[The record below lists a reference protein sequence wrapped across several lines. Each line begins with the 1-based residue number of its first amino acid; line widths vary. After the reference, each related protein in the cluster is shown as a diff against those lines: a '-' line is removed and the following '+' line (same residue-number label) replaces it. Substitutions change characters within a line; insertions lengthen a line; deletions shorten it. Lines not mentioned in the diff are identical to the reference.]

1 MSQTVR
7 ISKADLPSQIEIS
20 SVEIV
25 DASLPQSV
33 VKYQSGSYL
42 NQFII
47 ETSKP
52 HLLPLKNNAG
62 AYSKVNIEKVPV
74 YLYGITPKA
83 YVKTP
88 ASKTIMVSSSNLSL
102 ANGDTIRFS
111 SAPTNAQKDF
121 TYYVSNLSTTPGQY
135 YFQIKDSENSSS
147 VIDIKAST
155 PYYKTELPNSAVN
168 SRPTEFKIQKVV
180 DPNSRK
186 KEILGKTIRAFSG
199 KYNVQGI
206 TNATYYEKNSEY
218 ITYILQGSNPFT
230 IFDKVAISSML
241 NSSTFGATTIFNVSN
256 AEIKSIVNPI
266 VSGTQYYTFTV
277 KMNNKFSGYATS
289 STNNNVRSIKARPYV
304 VIEIPSSNQLA
315 LSTEENFDPDNS
327 IFLPQ
332 IPSPVFTKSGITAG
346 SVALY
351 YQDPAD
357 RYYIKYFTKTPHHL
371 IKGESVNVYSI
382 KPQILNIYN
391 KTINNLK
398 TPVTIKSFS
407 FPITFNEAQKD
418 SPNFVYLFSQ
428 PTNEANRELSS
439 STKYKSDGFLN
450 NTRYFIKYRLVST
463 DNNLISKWSGI
474 YLIEN
479 QHPETVNALDYDGG
493 SNG

>member
-33 VKYQSGSYL
+33 VKYQSGFNL
-42 NQFII
+42 NQFSL

-52 HLLPLKNNAG
+52 HLIPLKSNSG

-83 YVKTP
+83 YVTTP
-88 ASKTIMVSSSNLSL
+88 TSRTLMVSSSNFTL
-102 ANGDTIRFS
+102 NNNDTIRFS

-121 TYYVSNLSTTPGQY
+121 TYYVTNLNTSGGQH

-147 VIDIKAST
+147 VVNIQAST
-155 PYYKTELPNSAVN
+155 PYYKTDLPGSALN
-168 SRPTEFKIQKVV
+168 ARPTEFKIRKVV

-186 KEILGKTIRAFSG
+186 KEIFGKAIKAFSG

-218 ITYILQGSNPFT
+218 ITYILQASNPFT
-230 IFDKVAISSML
+230 IFDKVTVSSML
-241 NSSTFGATTIFNVSN
+241 NSSTFGATTIFNVLN
-256 AEIKSIVNPI
+256 AEIKSIINPI
-266 VSGTQYYTFTV
+266 VNGIQYYTFTV
-277 KMNNKFSGYATS
+277 KMNNKFNGYATS
-289 STNNNVRSIKARPYV
+289 STNNNARSLKSRPYV
-304 VIEIPSSNQLA
+304 VIGIGSSNQLL
-315 LSTEENFDPDNS
+315 LSTIENFDPDNS
-327 IFLPQ
+327 LTLPAVPTP
-332 IPSPVFTKSGITAG
+332 IFTKSGITTG
-346 SVALY
+346 STALY
-351 YQDPAD
+351 YEDPAD
-357 RYYIKYFTKTPHHL
+357 RYYIKYFTKTAHHL
-371 IKGESVNVYSI
+371 IEGEPVNVYSI

-391 KTINNLK
+391 KTINKLK
-398 TPVTIKSFS
+398 TPVTVNSFS

-418 SPNFVYLFSQ
+418 SANLVYLFSQ
-428 PTNEANRELSS
+428 PTNEANREISS

-479 QHPETVNALDYDGG
+479 QHPETVSPLDYDGG